1 MIPVNHRPKPLPVYD
16 IVNAGP
22 RHRFALWNGS
32 RQCVVSNCTQ
42 AISRD
47 ILCHAIHN
55 LRDYGIVAHVHD
67 EVICDVPM
75 MTTVREVEEIM
86 GQTPPWADGLVL
98 RADGYSCF
106 AYQKD

>member
-1 MIPVNHRPKPLPVYD
+1 MRVYD
-16 IVNAGP
+16 IVNAGR
-22 RHRFALWNGS
+22 RHRFVLWNGE

-67 EVICDVPM
+67 EVICEVPVD
-75 MTTVREVEEIM
+75 TSVEEVEQIM
-86 GQTPPWADGLVL
+86 GQAPEWADGLVL
-98 RADGYSCF
+98 TADGYECPW
-106 AYQKD
+106 YCKDA